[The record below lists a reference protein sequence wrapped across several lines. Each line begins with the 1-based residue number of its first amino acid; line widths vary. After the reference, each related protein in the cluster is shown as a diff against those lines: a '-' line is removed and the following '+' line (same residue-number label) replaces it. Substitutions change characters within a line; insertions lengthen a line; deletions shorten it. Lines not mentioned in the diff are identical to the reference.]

1 MTVHSAAVQHDIHNV
16 IPETASTSSVA
27 AEPKPSPLPQ
37 EITTTTTKGIVPL
50 STITSKIQTRTEKA
64 TKPIRAAIVGLG
76 IAGAGFHVPLIS
88 SLSELF
94 TLLYVVDSSPPSG
107 ITPINART
115 EGEVTRDD
123 EFSYTREFHDRF
135 GESTR
140 YLKDYEQVLKDE
152 EIELVVI
159 ATPTATH
166 YDFARSALLAGK
178 HVLLDKPV
186 TVTYDEARRLGEL
199 AKEQNRVL
207 YAFQNRRWD
216 SDYLTL
222 LKTLREGTLGPI
234 TDFVSHY
241 DRYRNFLKGTWKEK
255 AVPGG
260 GQFYSLG
267 PHLIDQTLHYFGRPS
282 KVTGFIQNIR
292 SMGDPAVDDDFTVI
306 LHYAPTSSNPYV
318 LTATLR
324 GHLLSVRE
332 PQQRF
337 VVRGSKG
344 TFSKFGFDVQERQ
357 MQVDGREA
365 VTKPDFGVEP
375 EDLWATLEIVGEDG
389 KEVTSQRIES
399 LKGDYQEL
407 YRNLA
412 NVIRYDEEPEVKWQ
426 DAELT
431 MLITELA
438 LKSSREGRTI
448 EVSRVEEQSLLNDNG
463 REGNE
468 IDVKFCSSRL

>member
-1 MTVHSAAVQHDIHNV
+1 
-16 IPETASTSSVA
+16 
-27 AEPKPSPLPQ
+27 
-37 EITTTTTKGIVPL
+37 
-50 STITSKIQTRTEKA
+50 
-64 TKPIRAAIVGLG
+64 
-76 IAGAGFHVPLIS
+76 
-88 SLSELF
+88 
-94 TLLYVVDSSPPSG
+94 
-107 ITPINART
+107 
-115 EGEVTRDD
+115 
-123 EFSYTREFHDRF
+123 
-135 GESTR
+135 
-140 YLKDYEQVLKDE
+140 
-152 EIELVVI
+152 
-159 ATPTATH
+159 
-166 YDFARSALLAGK
+166 
-178 HVLLDKPV
+178 
-186 TVTYDEARRLGEL
+186 
-199 AKEQNRVL
+199 
-207 YAFQNRRWD
+207 
-216 SDYLTL
+216 
-222 LKTLREGTLGPI
+222 
-234 TDFVSHY
+234 
-241 DRYRNFLKGTWKEK
+241 
-255 AVPGG
+255 
-260 GQFYSLG
+260 
-267 PHLIDQTLHYFGRPS
+267 
-282 KVTGFIQNIR
+282 
-292 SMGDPAVDDDFTVI
+292 MGDPAVDDDFTVI

-357 MQVDGREA
+357 MQVDGRDA

-468 IDVKFCSSRL
+468 IDVKFCSSRLGLGSMSTSASPSPRPSLGSTPSHSSSNSTPSRSVSSTPPSSETPSSASSTFESPCAASASASTARASLFRRTSSGHWLGSLFARR